1 MQVKRMLE
9 RCLSA
14 REKIKNSQRVPMNE
28 LEQLLSIMSIIKKSG
43 DYSLFAN
50 IPTQY
55 LKPEAERNKL
65 IALMNK
71 RIHKKRNSTCLFPG
85 CNDIP
90 IQSHSLQKSLLKAIA
105 DSTNHV
111 KKIGVNVEFKL
122 NGKFSVLEENIG
134 INKASTFAGFCNK
147 HDTEIFKSIESNIID
162 YNNQEHL
169 FLLLYR
175 SIARE
180 YFEVNKN
187 YFLMRDVVNDLLKNI
202 EESDMLGP
210 CLLIQLYWQYCEYFY
225 IEEIKRSADICLTH
239 KIWDNN
245 YQYYHMTLDKSVPI
259 FLNTFFAVQGTN
271 CDIIYR
277 KDITKEFPLFCS
289 VTMLMQNDKTEVFY
303 AIPKEQYHE
312 LRAFIKQF
320 QNTNI
325 DELELFLSDLIIR
338 NSDNFFIS
346 PDYWSKIPSKI
357 QNKILE
363 IFKKTIN
370 DREYIYSDKINLFEY
385 V

>member
-9 RCLSA
+9 RRLSA

-90 IQSHSLQKSLLKAIA
+90 IQSHSLQKSLLKTIA

-259 FLNTFFAVQGTN
+259 FLNTFLQ
-271 CDIIYR
+271 YR
-277 KDITKEFPLFCS
+277 EQIVILF
-289 VTMLMQNDKTEVFY
+289 TGR
-303 AIPKEQYHE
+303 I
-312 LRAFIKQF
+312 
-320 QNTNI
+320 
-325 DELELFLSDLIIR
+325 
-338 NSDNFFIS
+338 
-346 PDYWSKIPSKI
+346 
-357 QNKILE
+357 
-363 IFKKTIN
+363 
-370 DREYIYSDKINLFEY
+370 
-385 V
+385 